1 MPNETIS
8 SSSPITGQHQQPEP
22 ADKKLAAQLRV
33 IRHKQVCE
41 KLQISSAKLFDMVAR
56 GQFPKPFTL
65 VPGGR
70 AVGWLEADVDS
81 YVLARKEASTLEAI

>member
-1 MPNETIS
+1 MINK
-8 SSSPITGQHQQPEP
+8 HKPEP
-22 ADKKLAAQLRV
+22 AGEKLAAQLRV

-56 GQFPKPFTL
+56 GHFPKPFTL

-70 AVGWLEADVDS
+70 AVGWLEADVDC
-81 YVLARKEASTLEAI
+81 YVLDRKENSAKGAT

>member
-1 MPNETIS
+1 MIYKDP
-8 SSSPITGQHQQPEP
+8 PEP
-22 ADKKLAAQLRV
+22 AGQKLAAQLRV
-33 IRHKQVCE
+33 IRHKQVCV

-70 AVGWLEADVDS
+70 AVGWLEADVDC
-81 YVLARKEASTLEAI
+81 YVLARKEASTKEAI

>member
-1 MPNETIS
+1 MV
-8 SSSPITGQHQQPEP
+8 QKHQPEP
-22 ADKKLAAQLRV
+22 AGQNLATQLRV
-33 IRHKQVCE
+33 IRHKQVCA

-65 VPGGR
+65 IPGGR

-81 YVLARKEASTLEAI
+81 YILDRKVMSSGGAV

>member
-1 MPNETIS
+1 MVQKHQPES
-8 SSSPITGQHQQPEP
+8 TGQ
-22 ADKKLAAQLRV
+22 KLATQLRV

-65 VPGGR
+65 FPGGR

-81 YVLARKEASTLEAI
+81 YVLARKEASAEVAA